1 MTLTLI
7 NLIGCKRI
15 TRGKHGKE
23 QEDSTTLLG
32 VIGEGGLRLVTFDQW
47 PEDAMLEDKH

>member
-1 MTLTLI
+1 MKSTLI

-15 TRGKHGKE
+15 IGGTSGKE

-32 VIGEGGLRLVTFDQW
+32 VSGEGGLRLETFDHL
-47 PEDAMLEDKH
+47 PEDVMLKDKH